1 MGGAHGHT
9 EFYSSIPLWLDF
21 WAAFR
26 VSTVTNAAAMDS
38 LPLSPR
44 DMDLG
49 VEQLCCIAC
58 IVQFAEMAFH
68 ENFNL
73 HFLDFFLSD
82 VESCVPCFFCT
93 LISVI
98 VGGPFSSS
106 ANFSI

>member
-1 MGGAHGHT
+1 
-9 EFYSSIPLWLDF
+9 
-21 WAAFR
+21 
-26 VSTVTNAAAMDS
+26 
-38 LPLSPR
+38 
-44 DMDLG
+44 MDLG
-49 VEQLCCIAC
+49 VEQLCCVAC

-73 HFLDFFLSD
+73 HFLEVFLSD
-82 VESCVPCFFCT
+82 VESCVPCFFCTLVCT